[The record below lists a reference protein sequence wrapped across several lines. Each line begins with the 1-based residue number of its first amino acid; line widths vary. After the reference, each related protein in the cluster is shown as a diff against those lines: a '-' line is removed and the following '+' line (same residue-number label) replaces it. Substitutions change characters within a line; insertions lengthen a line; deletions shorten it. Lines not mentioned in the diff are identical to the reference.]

1 MDPGGKSGM
10 TGLRPERGQINAT
23 VEIRDK
29 NGKLK
34 TEIYLTSDIELNAD
48 PSQYDD
54 DDTIETEAPLD
65 DNLAP

>member
-1 MDPGGKSGM
+1 M
-10 TGLRPERGQINAT
+10 TGLRPERGIINAT

-34 TEIYLTSDIELNAD
+34 HEVYLTSEIEVDSLLD
-48 PSQYDD
+48 LVDD
-54 DDTIETEAPLD
+54 DHETETETPTN

>member
-1 MDPGGKSGM
+1 M
-10 TGLRPERGQINAT
+10 TGLRPERGIINAT

-34 TEIYLTSDIELNAD
+34 HEVYLTSEIEVDSLLGLD
-48 PSQYDD
+48 HDD
-54 DDTIETEAPLD
+54 NDSETETPTD